1 MPSAISGAIA
11 AVVISASI
19 AMTTVVAVTIG
30 MAAAITVSTVV
41 AAPAVVA
48 SSTIVSAAI
57 ISMAVVAVI
66 PGTGTDEHAA
76 HEVVRP
82 VVSIWSTSV
91 RIVAVIAVGTDR
103 RAGYVPVTVV
113 AVIVII
119 VVVILVVVAVTVV
132 AGVVVIIITRV
143 AGIAAPDTNPHGNLR
158 VSRLRPCYEE
168 RQAKHSNVSKV
179 VHHLSL
185 IRTADGSVDGSRE
198 FPARSP
204 GEADHVDI
212 NPGGEQEFRPW
223 RADKGMLN
231 WFDS

>member
-1 MPSAISGAIA
+1 
-11 AVVISASI
+11 
-19 AMTTVVAVTIG
+19 MTTVVAVTIG
-30 MAAAITVSTVV
+30 MPVAITVSTVV

-76 HEVVRP
+76 DEVVRP

-113 AVIVII
+113 AVIVVI

-132 AGVVVIIITRV
+132 AGVVVIIVIIVTRV
-143 AGIAAPDTNPHGNLR
+143 AGIAAPDTNPHRNLR

-168 RQAKHSNVSKV
+168 RQAEHSNISKV

-185 IRTADGSVDGSRE
+185 IRA
-198 FPARSP
+198 A
-204 GEADHVDI
+204 
-212 NPGGEQEFRPW
+212 
-223 RADKGMLN
+223 
-231 WFDS
+231 